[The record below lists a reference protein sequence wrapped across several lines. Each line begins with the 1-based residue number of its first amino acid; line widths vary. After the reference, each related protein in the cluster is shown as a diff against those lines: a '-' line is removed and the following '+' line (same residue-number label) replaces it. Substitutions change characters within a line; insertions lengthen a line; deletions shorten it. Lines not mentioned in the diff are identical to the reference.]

1 MRNDCII
8 DFMKTNEQEIA
19 ELKDTIAKLES
30 DIAILKGQR
39 KDSDKRF
46 SDEVEKFLALVANSP
61 GICHSKI
68 VARFDLAKAK
78 GDWIFDELS
87 THEFIKI
94 GLNIPG
100 GDHTLY
106 ATPKG
111 RSYLKKVG

>member
-46 SDEVEKFLALVANSP
+46 SALVANSP

-106 ATPKG
+106 
-111 RSYLKKVG
+111 